1 MLVARAR
8 KEVIDYTDRFFDTK
22 HIVFLK
28 YYLSITRCASGIN
41 DRGEPR
47 PLSRIVSYHV
57 IERTTMKTTDQEES
71 VDEKTQPITAA
82 SGPVATKQASK
93 PLVWG
98 AVGVIVAAGLV
109 ASYLIGYT
117 IAKHHHRENISAIE
131 RRQGRAKSD
140 I

>member
-1 MLVARAR
+1 
-8 KEVIDYTDRFFDTK
+8 
-22 HIVFLK
+22 
-28 YYLSITRCASGIN
+28 
-41 DRGEPR
+41 
-47 PLSRIVSYHV
+47 
-57 IERTTMKTTDQEES
+57 MKTTDQGES

-131 RRQGRAKSD
+131 RRQGCAKSD